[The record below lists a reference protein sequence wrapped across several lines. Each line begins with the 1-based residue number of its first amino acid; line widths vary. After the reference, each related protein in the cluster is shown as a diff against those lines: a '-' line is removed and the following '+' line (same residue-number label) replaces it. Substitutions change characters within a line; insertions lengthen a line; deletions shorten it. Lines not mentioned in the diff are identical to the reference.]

1 MTKGLAR
8 SLSRGPALAQPITKE
23 SIAFEDLTITVSA
36 TGAAAGFGSAVV
48 ADFPEGNILFL
59 GAISYVAFTG
69 SGSDANL
76 VDTWSGDYSMSDAP
90 LADAA
95 IDADAER
102 NIIYTTAVGAA
113 VAEAIGETRGEKGGV
128 YFFDN
133 TDGSLEINLNLT
145 IDAADITDDQS
156 VDITASGVLHIA
168 YIVLGDD

>member
-8 SLSRGPALAQPITKE
+8 SLSRGNALAQPITKQA
-23 SIAFEDLTITVSA
+23 IAFEDLTVTVSA

-59 GAISYVAFTG
+59 GAVAYVAFAG

-76 VDTWSGDYSMSDAP
+76 VDTWNGDYSMATAP

-102 NIIYTTAVGAA
+102 NVIYTS
-113 VAEAIGETRGEKGGV
+113 AIGPAGSEVISQVRGEKGGV
-128 YFFDN
+128 TVFDN

-156 VDITASGVLHIA
+156 VDITASGVLHLA

>member
-8 SLSRGPALAQPITKE
+8 SLSRGNALAQPITKQT
-23 SIAFEDLTITVSA
+23 IAFEDVTVTVSA
-36 TGAAAGFGSAVV
+36 TGAAVGFGSAVV

-59 GAISYVAFTG
+59 GAVAYVAFAG

-76 VDTWSGDYSMSDAP
+76 ADTWNGDYSMATAP

-102 NIIYTTAVGAA
+102 NVIYTS
-113 VAEAIGETRGEKGGV
+113 AIGPAGSEVISQVRGEKSGV
-128 YFFDN
+128 TVFDN

-156 VDITASGVLHIA
+156 VDITASGVLHLA

>member
-8 SLSRGPALAQPITKE
+8 SLSRGPATAQPITKQ
-23 SIAFEDLTITVSA
+23 SIAFEDVTLTVSA
-36 TGAAAGFGSAVV
+36 TGAAAGFGSVAI

-59 GAISYVAFTG
+59 GATSYVGFAG

-76 VDTWSGDYSMSDAP
+76 VDTWNGDYSMSTAP

-95 IDADAER
+95 IDGDPER
-102 NIIYTTAVGAA
+102 NIIFTSAVGPAGSE
-113 VAEAIGETRGEKGGV
+113 VISQVRGEKGGV
-128 YFFDN
+128 TVFDN

-156 VDITASGVLHIA
+156 VDIAASGVLHIA